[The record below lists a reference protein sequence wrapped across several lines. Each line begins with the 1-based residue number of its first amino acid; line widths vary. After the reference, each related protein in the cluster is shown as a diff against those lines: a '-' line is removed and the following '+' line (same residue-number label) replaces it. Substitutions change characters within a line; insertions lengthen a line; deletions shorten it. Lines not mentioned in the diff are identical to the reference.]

1 MRHYRRYLGLIA
13 VALFATAPASAL
25 AQREGHGRV
34 SAVEG
39 DLLVKGP
46 DDSDWSY
53 FDRNAVVFDGDTAW
67 ADEESLA
74 ELEMERGAWLRL
86 GPDTR
91 VLFRRLP
98 PDGELR
104 LTRGSV

>member
-1 MRHYRRYLGLIA
+1 MKHYWRYLGLVA
-13 VALFATAPASAL
+13 VALFAAAPAPAQ

-34 SAVEG
+34 SAIVG

-53 FDRNAVVFDGDTAW
+53 VDRNAVVFDGDTVW
-67 ADEESLA
+67 ADEDSLA
-74 ELEMERGAWLRL
+74 EIEMERGAWVRL

-91 VLFRRLP
+91 VLLRRLP
-98 PDGELR
+98 PDGE
-104 LTRGSV
+104 